1 MQLDAGGW
9 TPEKS
14 KEKEN
19 LGNYQLQT
27 IIKAMKLSQVK
38 AVAAET
44 KQALGPQESTTKET
58 EKEWPLRQ
66 EENDHVGVLQKTG
79 TLRLHFTGLRYP
91 ALSNEATA
99 G

>member
-27 IIKAMKLSQVK
+27 IIKAMELSQVK

-44 KQALGPQESTTKET
+44 KPK
-58 EKEWPLRQ
+58 
-66 EENDHVGVLQKTG
+66 D
-79 TLRLHFTGLRYP
+79 
-91 ALSNEATA
+91 
-99 G
+99 

>member
-1 MQLDAGGW
+1 MQLDAGVW

-27 IIKAMKLSQVK
+27 IVKAMELSQVK

-44 KQALGPQESTTKET
+44 KPK
-58 EKEWPLRQ
+58 
-66 EENDHVGVLQKTG
+66 D
-79 TLRLHFTGLRYP
+79 
-91 ALSNEATA
+91 
-99 G
+99 

>member
-1 MQLDAGGW
+1 MGGWTKKSSPETGFKVMNVENENATRCRVW

-14 KEKEN
+14 EGKEN

-27 IIKAMKLSQVK
+27 TVKAMELSQVK

-44 KQALGPQESTTKET
+44 NQRLSKALGPQESTKET

-66 EENDHVGVLQKTG
+66 EENDHV
-79 TLRLHFTGLRYP
+79 
-91 ALSNEATA
+91 SM
-99 G
+99 